1 MSYMRLRR
9 VGARNL
15 GVPPCSKSSGE
26 RPRTAK
32 HTSPRGEA
40 PNPDKP
46 YQPTVGDVS
55 GGG

>member
-1 MSYMRLRR
+1 MRLRR

-26 RPRTAK
+26 HPRTAK